1 MQDYLE
7 IAQAVDRFMRK
18 LHIQMHARAGCADEV
33 PVPPAGVIV
42 LLTLA
47 DQQPMS
53 MHDLATLISRDKSQ
67 VSRLV
72 RDLECQGLLL
82 RARHSEDARVSLLSL
97 TDAGT
102 DLLARKQ
109 RVITALIA
117 DLLKP
122 LDDAERT
129 TLAAIL
135 NKL

>member
-18 LHIQMHARAGCADEV
+18 LHIQMHARAGRTDELAV
-33 PVPPAGVIV
+33 TRAGIIV

-47 DQQPMS
+47 EQQPMS
-53 MHDLATLISRDKSQ
+53 MHDLATIIARDKSQ

-72 RDLECQGLLL
+72 RDLECKGLLL
-82 RARHSEDARVSLLSL
+82 RTCHSEDARVSLLSL